1 MTVIRILLIIGL
13 VYIALQQKKESTR
26 NVILVVTGLLAFCM
40 MGKEGLMIV
49 DPDEISAGQDAV
61 GETCTPTDCATGYT
75 AGTEAAPSSTC
86 PTGCTQVNATATVA
100 ETCTPAVTDCAS
112 GYTAGTEAAPS
123 STCPDGCTFTP
134 AVAAISGG
142 STPRPVATDSTGRL
156 SDMAAL
162 FGPSCVSGAVIQDD
176 GSCLDGSSNGS
187 SNRINS
193 DFCSKN
199 WIATRYDPLSQNENN
214 CCNPGGITSGDC
226 PAQS

>member
-13 VYIALQQKKESTR
+13 VYIALQQKKITTR

-49 DPDEISAGQDAV
+49 DENATAQDAV
-61 GETCTPTDCATGYT
+61 G
-75 AGTEAAPSSTC
+75 
-86 PTGCTQVNATATVA
+86 

-112 GYTAGTEAAPS
+112 GYTAGTEAVPS
-123 STCPDGCTFTP
+123 TTCPNGCTFTP

-162 FGPSCVSGAVIQDD
+162 FGSTCVSGAVIQDD

>member
-1 MTVIRILLIIGL
+1 MTVIRILLILGL
-13 VYIALQQKKESTR
+13 VYIALQQKKETTR

-40 MGKEGLMIV
+40 MSKEGLMIV
-49 DPDEISAGQDAV
+49 DPDEISAGQDAR

-75 AGTEAAPSSTC
+75 QGTAGVPSATC
-86 PTGCTQVNATATVA
+86 PTGCTLAGDGVG
-100 ETCTPAVTDCAS
+100 ETCTPAVTDCGPTAEWLADAS
-112 GYTAGTEAAPS
+112 ATN
-123 STCPDGCTFTP
+123 CPNGCTFTP

-162 FGPSCVSGAVIQDD
+162 FGSTCVSGAVIQDD
-176 GSCLDGSSNGS
+176 GSCLEGSSNGS
-187 SNRINS
+187 GNRTNS
-193 DFCSKN
+193 DLCSNN
-199 WIATRYDPLSQNENN
+199 WIATRYDPLSRNEAN

>member
-40 MGKEGLMIV
+40 MSKEGLMIV
-49 DPDEISAGQDAV
+49 DENTIAQDAV
-61 GETCTPTDCATGYT
+61 GETCEVSDCATGYT

-86 PTGCTQVNATATVA
+86 PTGCTQVNAAGAGA

-123 STCPDGCTFTP
+123 STCPAGCTFTP

-162 FGPSCVSGAVIQDD
+162 FGSTCVSGAVIQDD
-176 GSCLDGSSNGS
+176 GSCLEGSSNGS
-187 SNRINS
+187 GNRTNS
-193 DFCSKN
+193 DLCSNN
-199 WIATRYDPLSQNENN
+199 WIATRYDPLSQNESN